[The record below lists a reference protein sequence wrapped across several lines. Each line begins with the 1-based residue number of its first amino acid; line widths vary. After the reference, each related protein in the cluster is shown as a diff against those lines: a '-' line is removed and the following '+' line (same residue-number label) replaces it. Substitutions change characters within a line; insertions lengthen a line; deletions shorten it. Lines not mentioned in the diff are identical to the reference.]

1 LSSEKNNNESG
12 NGEVG
17 MSFLEHL
24 EELRWRLIYLFL
36 GLFIGTFVA
45 WIVIEYLVEGI
56 LLLPARN
63 AGINLQNLK
72 PFGQL
77 FLYIQ
82 IAIIAG
88 IVVSIPN
95 VFYQIWKFI
104 GPALRE
110 NEKRYAFWV
119 VAFSSFCFIAGI
131 VFAYFVMLPLT
142 LKFAAQF
149 GTEEIENNFAI
160 NEYFSIIISVML
172 AAGVVF
178 ELPMLS
184 FFLSKLGILTP
195 KIMRKFRKHSI
206 VGILLLAAVLTP
218 GADPVAQILLAIP
231 LALLYEI
238 SIFVSKLSQRKSIEE
253 PET

>member
-1 LSSEKNNNESG
+1 MSSEKLNNESG
-12 NGEVG
+12 KGGTE

-24 EELRWRLIYLFL
+24 EELRWRLIYLFI
-36 GLFIGTFVA
+36 GLFLGAFAA
-45 WIVIEYLVEGI
+45 WVVIEYLVEGI
-56 LLLPARN
+56 LLLPART
-63 AGINLQNLK
+63 AGINLQNLR

-82 IAIIAG
+82 IAIITG
-88 IVVSIPN
+88 IVLSIPN
-95 VFYQIWKFI
+95 VFYQIWKFV

-110 NEKRYAFWV
+110 NEKKYAFWV
-119 VAFSSFCFIAGI
+119 VTFSSFCFIAGI

-178 ELPMLS
+178 ELPMMS

-195 KIMRKFRKHSI
+195 KIMKKFRKHAV
-206 VGILLLAAVLTP
+206 VGILLLAAILTP

-231 LALLYEI
+231 LAILYEI
-238 SIFVSKLSQRKSIEE
+238 SIFVSKLSQRKRIEE
-253 PET
+253 S